1 VKRASAVGTSGVPIV
16 LPTVE
21 IRIDDAGF
29 ATVAID
35 KEPYEVPGTFRRDGV
50 RRLVQDL
57 ANTHGPIR
65 VVITESDGETYI
77 DIETPREDAS
87 APPPGP
93 VYQPEPQSSTGPFS
107 PGEDVLV
114 AVVVDR
120 RTPGSDGTVSLR
132 IPPAITRRYG
142 GAVYLIGHASHVV
155 IPLTDV
161 DQERL

>member
-1 VKRASAVGTSGVPIV
+1 MKRASAPDTSGVPIV

-21 IRIDDAGF
+21 IRIDDAGS

-35 KEPYEVPGTFRRDGV
+35 KEPCEVPAPLHRDGV
-50 RRLVQDL
+50 RRLVREL

-77 DIETPREDAS
+77 DIETPREDTS
-87 APPPGP
+87 APPL
-93 VYQPEPQSSTGPFS
+93 QPACQPAPPSSTGPFR

-120 RTPGSDGTVSLR
+120 RTPGCSGTASLR
-132 IPPAITRRYG
+132 IPPMIAQRYG
-142 GAVYLIGHASHVV
+142 GDVYLIGQTSHVV
-155 IPLTDV
+155 IPFTDV
-161 DQERL
+161 DQDGL